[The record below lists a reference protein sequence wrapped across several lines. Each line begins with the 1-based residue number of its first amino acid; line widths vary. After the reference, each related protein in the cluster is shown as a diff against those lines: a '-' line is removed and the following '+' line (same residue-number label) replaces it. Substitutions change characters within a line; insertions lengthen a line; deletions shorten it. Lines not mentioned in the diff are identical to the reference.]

1 MNKLFFLIFL
11 CISLTLSLASNH
23 SDDIRTIQLDL
34 FDHEDSYLP
43 VRPGSRFILEAKGN
57 KLKGF
62 TWTLENA
69 KEIEENGILKV
80 LNIDEDL
87 SGDYYHHHDEK
98 IRHTTD
104 GIFHFK
110 FEASKSKF
118 GMEKLE
124 FHYKKISTKGNTEE
138 VDDKRE
144 IKKVNINVV
153 GSTDL

>member
-1 MNKLFFLIFL
+1 MKKLFFLILFCIFL
-11 CISLTLSLASNH
+11 NLSLAYNS

-43 VRPGSRFILEAKGN
+43 VRPGSKFILEAKGN
-57 KLKGF
+57 KLKGYI
-62 TWTLENA
+62 WTLENA
-69 KEIEENGILKV
+69 KELEENGILKV

-110 FEASKSKF
+110 FEASNSKY

-124 FHYKKISTKGNTEE
+124 FHYKKISIKADPE
-138 VDDKRE
+138 VDDKRD